1 MDVVLASTSPR
12 RKELIKLLYPEYL
25 SVDPGVD
32 EVVPDSIADEEGPEY
47 LAVQKALEVAK
58 RYPDA
63 LVIGCD
69 TSVFYGGHVLN
80 KPADASDAS
89 RMIHL
94 LSGKTHEVIT
104 GCCVCLNGKQI
115 SFSENTKV
123 RFFTLSEQ
131 EIEDYIKTGEPFGKA
146 GAYAIQGHGA
156 LIVRSIEGDYY
167 NVMGLPLARLKRVI
181 NAFLAI

>member
-1 MDVVLASTSPR
+1 MEIVLASTSPR

-25 SVDPGVD
+25 AADPGIE
-32 EVVPDSIADEEGPEY
+32 EVVPASVADEEGPEY

-58 RYPDA
+58 GHPDR

-80 KPADASDAS
+80 KPADAKDAR
-89 RMIHL
+89 RMLGL

-115 SFSENTKV
+115 SFSESTKV
-123 RFFTLSEQ
+123 SFFTLTEQ
-131 EIEDYIKTGEPFGKA
+131 EIDDYIKTGEPFGKA

-167 NVMGLPLARLKRVI
+167 NVMGLPIARLKRVI
-181 NAFLAI
+181 HAFLSI

>member
-12 RKELIKLLYPEYL
+12 RKELLKLLYPDYL
-25 SVDPGVD
+25 AVDPGI
-32 EVVPDSIADEEGPEY
+32 EEFVPESVADEEGPEY

-80 KPADASDAS
+80 KPSDVQDAD
-89 RMIHL
+89 RMLRL
-94 LSGKTHEVIT
+94 LSGRTHEVIT
-104 GCCVCLNGKQI
+104 GCCVCLKGKQI

-123 RFFTLSEQ
+123 RFFTLSDQ
-131 EIEDYIKTGEPFGKA
+131 EIGDYIATGEPFGKA

-181 NAFLAI
+181 HTFLTM